1 MHEMALCA
9 GLLETIEA
17 QCRMEQAS
25 RVHAV
30 YLEIGALAAV
40 DAAALRSCFEVV
52 SHGTVAQGARVEIS
66 TPPGEGWCPQC
77 ACTVAI
83 TSRLEPC
90 PQCESYPVI
99 VKQGAQMRLVALDVT

>member
-9 GLLETIEA
+9 GLMATIEA
-17 QCRMEQAS
+17 HCHQEHAV
-25 RVHAV
+25 RVHTV

-40 DAAALRSCFEVV
+40 DAEALRACFQAV
-52 SHGTVAQGARVEIS
+52 SHGTVAQGACVEIS

-77 ACTVAI
+77 ASVVTI

-90 PQCESYPVI
+90 PRCASYPVI
-99 VKQGAQMRLVALDVT
+99 IRQGTQLRLVALDVT

>member
-9 GLLETIEA
+9 GLMATIEA
-17 QCRMEQAS
+17 QCRQEHAAQ
-25 RVHAV
+25 VHAV

-40 DAAALRSCFEVV
+40 DAGALRSCFEVV
-52 SHGTVAQGARVEIS
+52 SHGTVAQGACVEIS

-77 ACTVAI
+77 ACMVTI

-90 PQCESYPVI
+90 PQCAGYPVI
-99 VKQGAQMRLVALDVT
+99 IRQGAQMRLVALDVT